1 MLTQNVQQGESSELI
16 SKELMEKF
24 HNFLSHFYVALG
36 HTKGETKLPEP
47 SDEIFRNPNIND
59 NEKTQICEGAV
70 VMWIDLI
77 RYILKQEPEHEFR
90 NNGNPLPSSE
100 IDFWKNKSTAL
111 NSILFQIE
119 GKKITEILK
128 FLEKQKST
136 YHKMFNEI
144 RKDVEEKGKESYHN
158 YKYLQCL
165 EKEFNMLGDE
175 TKELT
180 EVVDEFVPIFHIIRE
195 IWRDNEYYKKP
206 ERLIVLIRKICNAI
220 IAKGQ
225 EFIHSNIFNK
235 ILDDPEKEIQVLE
248 QTREIIQKFMK
259 AYFQYKDIEEDGWKI
274 TRNVIFYRLDAFNDR
289 VGDILNVARSYNEFS
304 KMSTKTIGGIKG
316 EALGQSLLDIY
327 NECTAAVKDFISD
340 EYDPLD
346 INDDTFNVK
355 YAKFKDILKEL
366 ERKISAVLT
375 QTFDEN
381 DTIMGKFKV
390 LDNFDTIL
398 ERPYIVVE
406 LEKKY
411 NILLDLYKD
420 ELREVQN
427 LFLTGKKQIENN
439 DEKNPLNKNMPP
451 IAALLNW
458 TDSLKSRITE
468 PIEKFRSC
476 GKRIT
481 EKEEFGEIENSY
493 NSIYNMINEY
503 GNTRKADWDEK
514 AKTDSV
520 EKQKIYIL
528 VKKDNLLNVNFD
540 PDLSQLLK
548 EVKYLKILNM
558 EIPQEA
564 EDAFAKNSKFRKQIS
579 NLENIKAQY
588 NSIIL
593 QLNEVEKPMVEWKLN
608 KVEEALLP
616 ALNEY
621 TWEDSKK
628 IDDFTTKAHKIISE
642 LADTVNKL
650 KLFVAKIDAIFKE
663 WLLPESMLFQKPKE
677 ISEADAVSTRFIAYY
692 EQERA
697 KMATR
702 VKDISNLGE
711 VQIALKQAVQNLHS
725 FEWFNRFDIS
735 KLVTLEQLFRSLFT
749 AFLFGQVVI
758 RG

>member
-1 MLTQNVQQGESSELI
+1 M
-16 SKELMEKF
+16 
-24 HNFLSHFYVALG
+24 
-36 HTKGETKLPEP
+36 
-47 SDEIFRNPNIND
+47 
-59 NEKTQICEGAV
+59 
-70 VMWIDLI
+70 
-77 RYILKQEPEHEFR
+77 
-90 NNGNPLPSSE
+90 PSSE
-100 IDFWKNKSTAL
+100 IEFWKNKSTAL
-111 NSILFQIE
+111 GSILVQIE
-119 GKKITEILK
+119 SNKITEILK

-144 RKDVEEKGKESYHN
+144 KKDVEEKAKESYHN

-248 QTREIIQKFMK
+248 QTREIIQKFMT
-259 AYFQYKDIEEDGWKI
+259 AYFQYKDIEDDGWKI

-327 NECTAAVKDFISD
+327 NECTAAVKEFISE

-411 NILLDLYKD
+411 NILLDLYKE
-420 ELREVQN
+420 ELRDVQN

-468 PIEKFRSC
+468 PIEKFRAC

-514 AKTDSV
+514 AKSDSV

-564 EDAFAKNSKFRKQIS
+564 EDAFAKNATFRKQIS

-608 KVEEALLP
+608 KVEEALQP

-628 IDDFTTKAHKIISE
+628 IDDFTNKAHKIISE

-663 WLLPESMLFQKPKE
+663 
-677 ISEADAVSTRFIAYY
+677 
-692 EQERA
+692 
-697 KMATR
+697 
-702 VKDISNLGE
+702 
-711 VQIALKQAVQNLHS
+711 
-725 FEWFNRFDIS
+725 
-735 KLVTLEQLFRSLFT
+735 
-749 AFLFGQVVI
+749 
-758 RG
+758 